1 MLRFSRGDRRNR
13 FQEQCRAISFGT
25 GQCATMILF
34 RNPVHPL
41 CTFLDLD
48 VFPSEARSS
57 ALLTEQDLLRGGERS
72 NDM

>member
-1 MLRFSRGDRRNR
+1 
-13 FQEQCRAISFGT
+13 
-25 GQCATMILF
+25 MILF

-41 CTFLDLD
+41 CTALDLD